1 MASLTVLFLVPLV
14 VLVLG
19 SLQRP
24 LQPPPDG
31 LDLWPDPPDITSY
44 RSLTAFLPLG
54 RPVLNSVVLVGVAVP
69 LTVVVTSMAGLA
81 VVMAS
86 RRARRLLLA
95 LAMVTLLV
103 PVTALWVPRAVVL
116 RELGLADTGLTVS
129 LLALAGTSPF
139 YVLLFA
145 LVYARIPAGVLEAA
159 ALEGLGP
166 LRTWW
171 QVALPLARP
180 AVVAV
185 GALSFV
191 YYWSTFMDPLTLVSS
206 PEKWPLALGLR
217 GLGELETALYPI
229 YLAGA
234 VVATLPALLV
244 FAVAQRS
251 YFAAV
256 EVRG

>member
-1 MASLTVLFLVPLV
+1 MTVLFLAPLV

-31 LDLWPDPPDITSY
+31 LDLWPDPADTTSY

-54 RPVLNSVVLVGVAVP
+54 RLLGNSAVLVGVAVP

-81 VVMAS
+81 VIAAGSLV
-86 RRARRLLLA
+86 RRLLVGLA
-95 LAMVTLLV
+95 VATLLV
-103 PVTALWVPRAVVL
+103 PVAALWVPRVVVL
-116 RELGLADTGLTVS
+116 RQLGLADTQLTVS
-129 LLALAGTSPF
+129 LLAVAGTSPF

-206 PEKWPLALGLR
+206 PERWPLALGLR
-217 GLGELETALYPI
+217 GLGEIETALYPV

-234 VVATLPALLV
+234 VVATLPPLLV
-244 FAVAQRS
+244 FGLAQRS
-251 YFAAV
+251 FFATV